1 MNTIVLTDNSC
12 IVNENVYSFLF
23 SAYDANKFS
32 NGRHQTHI
40 KLLKH
45 NICISSE
52 LDDSTFSHLPLSR
65 FLQAKIILPFL
76 LAKSR
81 AVSNPTP
88 VLAPV
93 TMTVLP
99 LSDLLLLNLNLLFEK
114 PILETVPPMSFHS
127 GLFLEYQIN
136 LAIKYIINILKSL
149 FLWNSHASFLS
160 YIK

>member
-1 MNTIVLTDNSC
+1 MRMSTAFSSVLMMLTNSLM
-12 IVNENVYSFLF
+12 E
-23 SAYDANKFS
+23 D
-32 NGRHQTHI
+32 I
-40 KLLKH
+40 KL
-45 NICISSE
+45 ISSC
-52 LDDSTFSHLPLSR
+52 LNTTFVFPVSWMIRLLATSPFSR